1 MIVAFAC
8 DHAGFSFRN
17 EVIKHLENLGHTV
30 QDFGPKSVEPLDD
43 FPDYARE
50 VCRDILSWNA
60 ERGIL
65 ICGTGIGMSIAANR
79 FHGIRA
85 VLAYSP
91 EIGKISRS
99 HNNAN
104 VACFGSRTMK
114 LEDII
119 ASLDIF
125 FSEPFLGDK
134 YQKRNEKIDCAC

>member
-1 MIVAFAC
+1 MVVAFAC
-8 DHAGFSFRN
+8 DHAGSSFRK
-17 EVIKHLENLGHTV
+17 ELIKHLEDLGHTV
-30 QDFGPKSVEPLDD
+30 RDFGPQNMDPLDD
-43 FPDYARE
+43 FPDYAQE

-79 FHGIRA
+79 FCGIRA

-91 EIGKISRS
+91 EIAKISRS

-114 LEDII
+114 FENVIESI
-119 ASLDIF
+119 NIF
-125 FSEPFLGDK
+125 FSEPFLDDK
-134 YQKRNEKIDCAC
+134 YQRRNDKIDCAC